1 MEKFFKQ
8 GSESEPD
15 VAGSALTIMRERGGR
30 WAAYQNFALDSR
42 GLGNV
47 VFVQYGPGRTFET
60 PPPAAPDGAHGAGLA
75 LPARRLRRPG
85 DGQHRRGREIV
96 VATSTGSW

>member
-60 PPPAAPDGAHGAGLA
+60 PPPAAPDGAHGAGWRYLHVGYVD
-75 LPARRLRRPG
+75 LETG
-85 DGQHRRGREIV
+85 NIV
-96 VATSTGSW
+96 EVEK